1 MDKIFLKDFCKLHSI
16 SYMNMW
22 RYMIKLRQSN
32 QPSPDGVEFIG
43 RYVLVDTD
51 VKTTPSGDG

>member
-1 MDKIFLKDFCKLHSI
+1 
-16 SYMNMW
+16 
-22 RYMIKLRQSN
+22 MIKLRQSN

-51 VKTTPSGDG
+51 VKTTAAMKAIANKFQVYKKKNRELSH